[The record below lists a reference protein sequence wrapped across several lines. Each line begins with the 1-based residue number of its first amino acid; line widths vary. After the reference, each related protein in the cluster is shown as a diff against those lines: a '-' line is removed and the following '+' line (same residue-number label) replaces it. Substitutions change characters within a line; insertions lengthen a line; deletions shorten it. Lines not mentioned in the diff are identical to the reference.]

1 MKKAIF
7 AVVLALVFSSTASA
21 YTLEVTT
28 ETNFPIDG
36 VYTDRTAEK
45 QAEFPDCK
53 KALQVSASIF
63 QNRPDTIEFGINFES
78 PEGKRRVEV
87 YLERTNGGHEKI
99 FDEERDFM
107 WLFDTFDVWKS
118 SEYDLSRPSQ
128 AVTGCIV
135 VCVGEVVA
143 EPTPTPEPTP
153 EPTPTP
159 DPHTGSSG
167 GGGCNAGFSPLIVLL
182 VLPLLVMKL

>member
-1 MKKAIF
+1 MKKAIL
-7 AVVLALVFSSTASA
+7 AVVLVFVLASMSFA

-45 QAEFPDCK
+45 QALFPNCK
-53 KALQVSASIF
+53 KALQVSASLF

-87 YLERTNGGHEKI
+87 YLERTGGGHEKAY
-99 FDEERDFM
+99 DQETNYM
-107 WLFDTFDVWKS
+107 WLFDTFDVLKS
-118 SEYDLSRPSQ
+118 SEYDLSRPLQ

-135 VCVGEVVA
+135 VCVGDVVPD
-143 EPTPTPEPTP
+143 PTPTPEPTP

-159 DPHTGSSG
+159 NPNTASS
-167 GGGCNAGFSPLIVLL
+167 GGGCNAVASPFTFLL
-182 VLPLLVMKL
+182 VLPLFMLKR

>member
-1 MKKAIF
+1 MKKAML
-7 AVVLALVFSSTASA
+7 AVVSILVFASISFA

-36 VYTDRTAEK
+36 VYTDRTEEK
-45 QAEFPDCK
+45 QAEFPNCK
-53 KALQVSASIF
+53 KALQVSASLF

-87 YLERTNGGHEKI
+87 YLEQTGGDHEKVY
-99 FDEERDFM
+99 DQETDFM

-118 SEYDLSRPSQ
+118 SEYDLSRPQQ

-135 VCVGEVVA
+135 ICVGDVVPD
-143 EPTPTPEPTP
+143 PTPTPEPTP
-153 EPTPTP
+153 EPTPIP
-159 DPHTGSSG
+159 NPNTGAS
-167 GGGCNAGFSPLIVLL
+167 GGGCNAGFSPFAILLILPVLL
-182 VLPLLVMKL
+182 LKR